1 LPDRPRAKIT
11 HLVKLEKALLMVE
24 LRFWPLFRQLL
35 RREILGRYRGS
46 FLGIFWSFALPL
58 AMLAI
63 YTFIFGGIFKA
74 RWNPSA
80 PESPVEFALALF
92 AGLIVFNFFAEV
104 VTRAPTLVV
113 SNPSYVKKVVFPLAL
128 LPLAAVGAALFH
140 ALMSLAVLLLGL
152 AALGKLSFWALALP
166 LVWAPLLL
174 FTAGVAWFLAALGV
188 FLRDISQA
196 TGPLV
201 TAVLFLSPV
210 FYPASAL
217 PENLRPWLFLNP
229 LTVPIE
235 AMRALTFG
243 NQPPN
248 WAALGIHA
256 LSCAL
261 IGFFGWL
268 WFTKTQKGFAD
279 VL

>member
-1 LPDRPRAKIT
+1 
-11 HLVKLEKALLMVE
+11 
-24 LRFWPLFRQLL
+24 
-35 RREILGRYRGS
+35 
-46 FLGIFWSFALPL
+46 
-58 AMLAI
+58 
-63 YTFIFGGIFKA
+63 
-74 RWNPSA
+74 
-80 PESPVEFALALF
+80 
-92 AGLIVFNFFAEV
+92 
-104 VTRAPTLVV
+104 
-113 SNPSYVKKVVFPLAL
+113 
-128 LPLAAVGAALFH
+128 LFH

-196 TGPLV
+196 AGPLV

-210 FYPASAL
+210 FYPASAM

-235 AMRALTFG
+235 AMRALTYG

-248 WAALGIHA
+248 WVALGIHA
-256 LSCAL
+256 LACAL
-261 IGFFGWL
+261 TGFLGWL